1 MGLLGLYYVSYYY
14 SKIENRLLNLQ
25 DQIYFFDDTIEN
37 ENETKKV
44 HSDELN
50 YPTNLNKWIKI
61 CFMLEFED

>member
-1 MGLLGLYYVSYYY
+1 MQQSLFLSKCLLYLDYLIIFTY
-14 SKIENRLLNLQ
+14 
-25 DQIYFFDDTIEN
+25 TIEN
-37 ENETKKV
+37 ENETKMV